1 MGCWYRLSC
10 TYINAAKWGVQM
22 AGMDFQTRARICDS
36 MDAGMSGGPGIN
48 KKKDQGLLMGIQEP
62 KYKTVYN
69 WVVNHINSGELKAGD
84 RLPSEN
90 ELSARFGLSRQTIRH
105 AIDLMEQQKLVTR
118 IRGSGTYVGGEVRQ
132 GRRERYMNIAVISTY
147 VDSYV
152 FPTVLRE
159 IESVLSGKGYTT
171 QIAFTGNRVVRE
183 QEILSNLIDKDIIDG
198 LIVEPA
204 KSALPNPNLHYYRE
218 LMKRQIPILFFNSNY
233 PELGLPYVAM
243 DDVRVGRKAVEYL
256 VKAGHRRIGG
266 IFKCDDGQ
274 GLLRY
279 KGFMQGMQEAG
290 LRVKDGNVV
299 WIDSE
304 DLVDMEYWQEYLF
317 CRIGDCSALVC
328 YNDEVAYILSGI
340 CKWRGIRIPDQL
352 SLIGIDNSELST
364 LADVQITSLPYPMEE
379 LGRKAAE
386 NIVKMIGNPCFDGNH
401 LFDSDVVERDSVKI
415 LGGGS

>member
-1 MGCWYRLSC
+1 
-10 TYINAAKWGVQM
+10 
-22 AGMDFQTRARICDS
+22 
-36 MDAGMSGGPGIN
+36 
-48 KKKDQGLLMGIQEP
+48 MGIQEP
-62 KYKTVYN
+62 KYKVVYN
-69 WVVNHINSGELKAGD
+69 WIVDNINSGELMAGA

-90 ELSARFGLSRQTIRH
+90 ELSARFDLSRQTIRH
-105 AIDLMEQQKLVTR
+105 AIDLLERQSLVTR
-118 IRGSGTYVGGEVRQ
+118 VRGSGTYVGGEARQ
-132 GRRERYMNIAVISTY
+132 GRQERYMNIAVISTY

-159 IESVLSGKGYTT
+159 IESVLSGRGYTT
-171 QIAFTGNRVVRE
+171 QIAFTGNRIGRE
-183 QEILSNLIDKDIIDG
+183 QEILSNLIDKDMIDG

-218 LMKRQIPILFFNSNY
+218 LMKRHIPVLFFNCTY
-233 PELGLPYVAM
+233 PELGLPCVAM
-243 DDVRVGRKAVEYL
+243 DDVSVGRKAVEYL

-274 GLLRY
+274 GPLRY

-290 LRVKDGNVV
+290 LRVKDRDVV

-304 DLVDMEYWQEYLF
+304 DLVDMEYWADYLF
-317 CRIGDCSALVC
+317 CRIGDCTALVC

-340 CKWRGIRIPDQL
+340 CEKRGIRIPDRL

-364 LADVQITSLPYPMEE
+364 LAGVQITSLPYPMEE

-386 NIVKMIGNPCFDGNH
+386 NIVKMIGNPCFDGNY
-401 LFDSDVVERDSVKI
+401 LFESDVIERDSVKLLRDI
-415 LGGGS
+415 